1 MSPAYALSDEQRMV
15 VNMVHQFA
23 EREMR
28 PAAPHHDETETMAWE
43 VMKKFFDLGYK
54 DMIIGGNPR
63 DRKSRDPDAPRAPAD
78 PGSIQSGITAAA
90 VVEEL
95 CWGCAGMAVAMMVTG
110 VASSTV
116 GALGNPEQRQLWYD
130 WLKGDDADGRPKVGA
145 YCLTEPGAGS
155 DIAGLS
161 TSATRDGDH
170 YVINGTKQW
179 ISNGI
184 SASAVTVWTTID
196 KSLGR
201 AGFRCFMVPKG
212 HPGFRPGKK
221 ESKLGLRASETA
233 AVIFEDCRVPADWL
247 LQKAEQEGIGGA
259 KRALA
264 GSRPLVGAMA
274 LGIARAA
281 FEYALEWTKE
291 RVAFGGPVASKQAVA
306 FQFAEMATKI
316 DAARLL
322 CHRAAALADRGE
334 PSGKEGSMAKWYA
347 AEVAMETTELCLQLM
362 GGYGY
367 SKEYPV
373 EKWHRDARIFNIF
386 EGTGMIQRR
395 IIAKEL
401 IGVVND

>member
-1 MSPAYALSDEQRMV
+1 MSGAFSLSDEQRMV
-15 VNMVHQFA
+15 VDMVHQFA

-28 PAAPHHDETETMAWE
+28 PAAPHHDETETMAWD

-54 DMIIGGNPR
+54 DMIIGGDPSKR
-63 DRKSRDPDAPRAPAD
+63 TPRDPDAPREPVAS
-78 PGSIQSGITAAA
+78 GSINSAVTSAA
-90 VVEEL
+90 VVEEM
-95 CWGCAGMAVAMMVTG
+95 CWGCAGMAVATMVTG
-110 VASSTV
+110 VASASV
-116 GALGNPEQRQLWYD
+116 QAMGNQEQKQLWYD
-130 WLKGDDADGRPKVGA
+130 WLKGDDAEGRPKIGA

-161 TSATRDGDH
+161 TTAVKDGDF
-170 YVINGTKQW
+170 YVLNGTKQW
-179 ISNGI
+179 ISNGL
-184 SASAVTVWTTID
+184 SASGYTVWATID

-201 AGFRCFMVPKG
+201 AGFRCFIVPKG
-212 HPGFRPGKK
+212 HAGLVPGKK

-233 AVIFEDCRVPADWL
+233 SVIFEDCRVPATWL
-247 LQKAEQEGIGGA
+247 LQRAEKDQIGGA

-281 FEYALEWTKE
+281 FEYALDWTKE
-291 RVAFGGPVASKQAVA
+291 RIAFGGPVASKQAVA

-322 CHRAAALADRGE
+322 CWRAADMADRGE
-334 PSGKEGSMAKWYA
+334 PNAKEGSMAKWYS
-347 AEVAMETTELCLQLM
+347 AEVAMEVTEHCLQLM

-395 IIAKEL
+395 IIAREL
-401 IGVVND
+401 IGAVND